1 LISWGVTGIFQ
12 KLSTNHIS
20 AESLMILLIAGTFAL
35 QPFVLPKQPLSS
47 YSHRAII
54 YGLLSGVLSNVGSW
68 GLFEAMRLG
77 GSASIVTIFTALYPL
92 PVVLLAPLI
101 LHERITPLQAV
112 GCVCGFIAIVLI
124 SIPAPERPPEN
135 LLIEPERQ
143 QQ

>member
-1 LISWGVTGIFQ
+1 
-12 KLSTNHIS
+12 
-20 AESLMILLIAGTFAL
+20 MILLIAGTFAI

-47 YSHRAII
+47 YSHRAVI
-54 YGLLSGVLSNVGSW
+54 YGLLSGVLSNLGSW

-101 LHERITPLQAV
+101 LHERITPLQSL

-124 SIPAPERPPEN
+124 SIPAPERPPEDPM
-135 LLIEPERQ
+135 IEPETQ
-143 QQ
+143 PQ